1 MSVDGKRWKTLGVPE
16 KQDRTGLDC
25 WEIRFSWKAD
35 RNDCFKI
42 SIRKLP
48 LSIMKPKGQQSLYA
62 ENRGFFCFHLVLEKG
77 WFGQPK
83 YCTFFQ
89 LYCSLWTSRSFP
101 LLFLDVFIW
110 SLSHKRGGRSRRVL
124 VLLAYEQ
131 ALLWF
136 ARSAEREF
144 QAERGT
150 RGLEKPKQESLLA
163 GRDKLNTRLNNDARA
178 CCQLGYGLHRLF
190 CAKKVRA
197 DLFLKSLL
205 AAQIYLKPF
214 GYSIISHLRMCS
226 FQSHSQPS
234 TCIRVKCRL
243 VYLFF

>member
-110 SLSHKRGGRSRRVL
+110 SLSHKRGGREKQVRSSSPSLRAGSLVIRAKRGARVSSR
-124 VLLAYEQ
+124 
-131 ALLWF
+131 
-136 ARSAEREF
+136 AR
-144 QAERGT
+144 
-150 RGLEKPKQESLLA
+150 
-163 GRDKLNTRLNNDARA
+163 NTRIGKTQAREPA
-178 CCQLGYGLHRLF
+178 RRQG
-190 CAKKVRA
+190 
-197 DLFLKSLL
+197 
-205 AAQIYLKPF
+205 
-214 GYSIISHLRMCS
+214 
-226 FQSHSQPS
+226 
-234 TCIRVKCRL
+234 
-243 VYLFF
+243 